1 MKTLGKM
8 DKNEIGE
15 RQQMIMQCVWD
26 AGDRVTIQDIID
38 RMEIKCGVRFS
49 KSSINTLV
57 LMLVNRGFL
66 IQDQK
71 IHQAYTFRALI
82 SEDEFRLREIKRF
95 GKFTFAGSPSILLE
109 TLMKTDVSDEEYQKM
124 KEILDNYHG

>member
-8 DKNEIGE
+8 DKSEIGE

-26 AGDRVTIQDIID
+26 AADRVTIQDIID
-38 RMEIKCGVRFS
+38 RMEVKCGVRFS

-57 LMLVNRGFL
+57 LMLVDRGFL
-66 IQDQK
+66 VQDRK
-71 IHQAYTFRALI
+71 IHQAYTFRAVI
-82 SEDEFRLREIKRF
+82 SEEEFRLREIKRF
-95 GKFTFAGSPSILLE
+95 GKFTFGDSPSVMLE
-109 TLMKTDVSDEEYQKM
+109 TLMKTDVSEDEYNKM

>member
-38 RMEIKCGVRFS
+38 RMEVKCGIRFS

-57 LMLVNRGFL
+57 LMLVKRGFL
-66 IQDQK
+66 TQDQK
-71 IHQAYTFRALI
+71 IHQAYTFRPLI

-95 GKFTFAGSPSILLE
+95 GKFTFGGSPSILLE
-109 TLMKTDVSDEEYQKM
+109 TLMKTDVSEEEYQKM
-124 KEILDNYHG
+124 KEIFDSYHG